1 MITLGIG
8 MIVKDEELVMERFL
22 NNFSDCVDQIVIV
35 DTGSTDKTMD
45 IIKNYIQE
53 NQTRAEIILLEHPWN
68 NNFGEARNYA
78 FEHVTTDYVMWMD
91 ADDVIDINTYG
102 LFAAFDDYCK
112 QHGNPDQFT
121 MEYLLSRDANGQ
133 KSSKMRRLRI
143 VKNDGDYKWEGHI
156 HECIVS
162 SKAQKKECYIEDEF
176 YIEHRKLKPHGDR
189 NLKIFESMIE
199 NGDPMTNR
207 DQVYYGHELFY
218 NGRYEEAKKQY
229 QKCFE
234 KYPTWYGDAY
244 DMLLKLIRMTNIQDE
259 KAGIAFRSF
268 FYGPKGSRPDFLC
281 IIGDAYFNKGL
292 KEGAIVWYE
301 KALEKAE
308 SYDYS
313 RSDIIDTKYLTWY
326 PYLYLS
332 LCYWDIDYDKSKY
345 YHQLLRTKYP
355 DNSFGINNDK
365 WFQK

>member
-1 MITLGIG
+1 MTLGIG

-45 IIKNYIQE
+45 IINNYIKE
-53 NQTRAEIILLEHPWN
+53 NETRAEIILLEHPWN

-91 ADDVIDINTYG
+91 CDDVIDINTYG
-102 LFAAFDDYCK
+102 FFASFDDYCK

-162 SKAQKKECYIEDEF
+162 SKKQKKECYIEDDF
-176 YIEHRKLKPHGDR
+176 YIEHRKIKPHGDR

-218 NGRYEEAKKQY
+218 NGRYEDAKKQY

-234 KYPTWYGDAY
+234 KYFCHRQISGQRQW
-244 DMLLKLIRMTNIQDE
+244 R
-259 KAGIAFRSF
+259 
-268 FYGPKGSRPDFLC
+268 
-281 IIGDAYFNKGL
+281 
-292 KEGAIVWYE
+292 W
-301 KALEKAE
+301 
-308 SYDYS
+308 
-313 RSDIIDTKYLTWY
+313 
-326 PYLYLS
+326 
-332 LCYWDIDYDKSKY
+332 
-345 YHQLLRTKYP
+345 
-355 DNSFGINNDK
+355 
-365 WFQK
+365 